1 MTTSLLFLCIKG
13 TMTTLGVAFGG
24 LGIGMILGIGA
35 GIISARRSGNPLL
48 AACVQGYVFIVQ
60 GTPLYIQLLI
70 ALYGMP
76 LIIGRAVDPL
86 IAGIITIG
94 LNSVAYV
101 AQSIRG
107 GINTI
112 APGQWEAAY
121 VLGYSR
127 AQTLW
132 YIILPQTLRT
142 VLPALINE
150 TISLIK
156 ETSIMGA
163 VGVVELTKVV
173 RDTVSR
179 TLEPHWYII
188 AALVYLTIVGILQG
202 AAHLLE
208 KRFDYDKGH

>member
-101 AQSIRG
+101 AQSSAVALTPLPPANG
-107 GINTI
+107 KQPMYLATHAHKHCGTSFCPKPY
-112 APGQWEAAY
+112 APCCRRLSTKRSLLLKKQASW
-121 VLGYSR
+121 VLW
-127 AQTLW
+127 AW
-132 YIILPQTLRT
+132 
-142 VLPALINE
+142 
-150 TISLIK
+150 
-156 ETSIMGA
+156 
-163 VGVVELTKVV
+163 
-173 RDTVSR
+173 
-179 TLEPHWYII
+179 
-188 AALVYLTIVGILQG
+188 
-202 AAHLLE
+202 
-208 KRFDYDKGH
+208 